1 MGPEPGRGS
10 PDPSPN
16 GNSESRVPR
25 SIPCCLVLLL
35 ALPLCVEAQAC
46 VGSHAPRG
54 DLALE
59 GGTAFGG
66 DATGN
71 EAGAVGNLEGP
82 LFLSL
87 GYRYQDAAELPQA
100 GHVGRARVGVE
111 TRIGPR
117 LSLCMVGSGA
127 YSWFDFDGADVAGH
141 TLAGGPALGY
151 PVPLGDGTLRVTPH
165 VVAGVAYRSF
175 SGTAAGYAAE
185 ESGTDAF
192 LRGGLSFGTEHLW
205 VQGTVRQLSASDAE
219 PAFGVSVG
227 ASFR

>member
-1 MGPEPGRGS
+1 M
-10 PDPSPN
+10 
-16 GNSESRVPR
+16 PR
-25 SIPCCLVLLL
+25 SLSCCLALLL
-35 ALPLCVEAQAC
+35 ALPIGVEAQAC

-54 DLALE
+54 DMVLE

-66 DATGN
+66 DATGT
-71 EAGAVGNLEGP
+71 EAGAVGNLDGP

-87 GYRYQDAAELPQA
+87 GYRNQDVAELPKA
-100 GHVGRARVGVE
+100 GHMGRGRAGVE
-111 TRIGPR
+111 TRVGTR
-117 LSLCMVGSGA
+117 LSLCMVASGA
-127 YSWFDFDGADVAGH
+127 YSWFDFDGADVEGH

-151 PVPLGDGTLRVTPH
+151 TLPLGDGTLRVTPH
-165 VVAGVAYRSF
+165 VAAGVAYRSF

-192 LRGGLSFGTEHLW
+192 LRGGLSVGTEHLW

-227 ASFR
+227 AAFR